1 MDKPPICETDIIRCL
16 SDYNKHLADI
26 RERIQ
31 KQYMEIATTDELLKT
46 IQLQGINYDKLYIQ
60 SGYNKKD
67 LTDILI
73 KHEKEERE
81 YALYLKDYIFQLMQ
95 QEESLKRIWICYQCL
110 ANEQRQIL
118 TELYVHKKAWKV
130 VKMELKMSH
139 SSVSNYRNAAIE
151 NIIKLYNSDLSNL
164 QIARY
169 SIQDKE
175 TSTSQKEKDDNQIS
189 LFDYMEYL

>member
-1 MDKPPICETDIIRCL
+1 MDKLPICEADIIRCL
-16 SDYNKHLADI
+16 SDYDKHLADI

-31 KQYMEIATTDELLKT
+31 MQYREIDTTDDLLRNL
-46 IQLQGINYDKLYIQ
+46 QLQGINYESYLT

-110 ANEQRQIL
+110 TNEQRQIL

-139 SSVSNYRNAAIE
+139 STVSNYRNAAIE
-151 NIIKLYNSDLSNL
+151 NIIKLYNSELSNL

-189 LFDYMEYL
+189 LFDYIGYL